1 MSLFENHLFNNDTPD
16 LANIINS
23 VNAGI
28 WEFDAN
34 SKEVK
39 WSLGLFTIL
48 GYKPGEIESSYL
60 NFIDNLIYYQDRA
73 SFLATISNRSPQASE
88 IIYLRILTKNGY
100 EWFQSAVQ
108 RHTKAKITG
117 TLINV
122 NQFKF
127 SELQLETNNTFIA
140 ETNKLIKVGSWEYNS
155 LERKLFFNNQALDIL
170 ELHHQPITIDEL
182 TGYFE
187 PEHRQLLTAAMD
199 DCIRIGR
206 PYDLDLKLKTGRG
219 KIIWTKMKAVAKI
232 DNYGKCLA
240 IKGVIQDID
249 VIKNSENK
257 LKSTLNVINQK
268 NERLQN
274 FSYIASHN
282 LRSYASNLK
291 LMLNL
296 YEESQSPGEQQTIL
310 SHIRTISTSLSNT
323 IEHLNE
329 IVKIDMIADQEK
341 ILIQF
346 ELLFKN
352 ILNSLQSNIQAAN
365 AIIQYDFSQCPTIY
379 YLPAYLESIFHN
391 LLTNALKYRSPER
404 QTVISCKSIH
414 ENDQTYLIFEDNG
427 LGIDMKKNGNKIFG
441 MYQTFHSHSDAQG
454 IGLYITRNQ
463 VEALGGSISVESNL
477 NVGTKFT
484 IKLN

>member
-1 MSLFENHLFNNDTPD
+1 MSLFENHLFDNDTPD

-23 VNAGI
+23 VNVGI
-28 WEFDAN
+28 WEFDVN
-34 SKEVK
+34 NKEVK
-39 WSLGLFTIL
+39 WSAGLFNIL

-73 SFLATISNRSPQASE
+73 SFLATINNRTPQSSE
-88 IIYLRILTKNGY
+88 ITYIRILTKNGY
-100 EWFQSAVQ
+100 EWFQSTVQ
-108 RHTKAKITG
+108 RHARSKITG

-140 ETNKLIKVGSWEYNS
+140 ETNKLLKVGSWEFNT
-155 LERKLFFNNQALDIL
+155 LERVLFFNNEALEIL
-170 ELHHQPITIDEL
+170 ELHHRPATVDEL
-182 TGYFE
+182 IAYFE
-187 PEHRQLLTAAMD
+187 PEHVKILAAAME

-240 IKGVIQDID
+240 VKGVIQDID
-249 VIKNSENK
+249 VTKHSENK
-257 LKSTLNVINQK
+257 LKSTLHLTNQK

-274 FSYIASHN
+274 FAYITSHN

-296 YEESQSPGEQQTIL
+296 YEESKSYAEQQTIL
-310 SHIRTISTSLSNT
+310 SHIRTISASLNAT

-329 IVKIDMIADQEK
+329 IVKIDLVINEEK
-341 ILIQF
+341 ILIEF

-352 ILNSLQSNIQAAN
+352 ILNALQSNIQAAN
-365 AIIQYDFSQCPTIY
+365 AIIEYDFSECPGVY

-391 LLTNALKYRSPER
+391 LLTNALKYRSPSR
-404 QTVISCKSIH
+404 QAVVKCKSIR
-414 ENDQTYLIFEDNG
+414 ENEHVYLIFEDNG
-427 LGIDMKKNGNKIFG
+427 MGIDMKKNGNKIFG
-441 MYQTFHSHSDAQG
+441 MYQTFHANADAQG

-463 VEALGGSISVESNL
+463 IEALGGSINVDSAL
-477 NVGTKFT
+477 NIGTKFT
-484 IKLN
+484 IKLS